1 MLTALSSFYTYLSR
15 QGLAKSNPASEVP
28 LAKFAKEL
36 PVYVRQ
42 KEMEEVLEEKPFTDG
57 GFETTRDHLIVLMF
71 YSTGMRR
78 AELIGLRDAD
88 VDTSKGELKVL
99 GKRNKERVIPFGE
112 ELREAIERYR
122 EARARYTGQP
132 FTEMFFVRCEEGLP
146 IYPSLVER
154 VVKRELTGHSRASRL
169 SPHTLRHSFATDM
182 LNNGADLSA
191 VQQLLGH
198 QSLATTQVYTHITYR
213 DLKQNYELAH
223 PRAQKNLRRRK
234 TMDVRIQAINF
245 DASEKLTAF
254 INKKAERLQRHFPD
268 ITTIDVKLTVVKPET
283 AMNKEAV
290 IKVVQPQEEPVATKV
305 ADSFEEAIDLCLEAI
320 DKQLEKKKAQK

>member
-1 MLTALSSFYTYLSR
+1 MPIDAFLTYLRCELNSSAHTVATYKNALTRFVEFITGGKPETFQPESVTGADARAWALSLSSRGLSGRTVRKMLTALSSFYTYLSR

-57 GFETTRDHLIVLMF
+57 GFETTRDRLIVLMF

-99 GKRNKERVIPFGE
+99 GKRNKERVIPFGS

-122 EARARYTGQP
+122 EARAGYTGQP
-132 FTEMFFVRCEEGLP
+132 FTEMFFVRREEGLP

-223 PRAQKNLRRRK
+223 PRAQK
-234 TMDVRIQAINF
+234 T
-245 DASEKLTAF
+245 
-254 INKKAERLQRHFPD
+254 
-268 ITTIDVKLTVVKPET
+268 
-283 AMNKEAV
+283 
-290 IKVVQPQEEPVATKV
+290 
-305 ADSFEEAIDLCLEAI
+305 
-320 DKQLEKKKAQK
+320 